1 MSELL
6 EFDVGSELEDINY
19 KCCFSRSV
27 VLNAR
32 YKHKTQS
39 KEPDESRSERE
50 TAKPAFVRPLKAGT
64 YDVRKTS
71 RSSLDDTRRL
81 SLGSINGSIRSSSS
95 SRSSDISVEN
105 IMLQSKVDTLQWQ
118 IKEIEKSREMYRA
131 VMKQVVA
138 FLEKSHHSLE
148 LLGNRIN
155 TKQSVP
161 RSRSDHHMSLDLS
174 KQEENSS
181 DTLTCADKSMT
192 YSEISWRRHKKPE
205 VSPEEIP
212 PEKLAQEAFRL
223 LRTAQSLLNTR
234 EPDLAHVKNEPENNI
249 DFLVSLAKEFP
260 LANENR
266 PQRTTSFSLCPKLI
280 LPDEVK
286 TSIPLNRKLSLQLNE
301 TRRNSLSKTYRN
313 VDSARGS
320 FAENDD
326 FVTSSINETSTATF
340 TVQKPKYKE
349 SEKSTSP
356 SAGSISS
363 VEDESGFSSMN
374 SFQDV
379 GLPIMNSTMLDE
391 VSTKNALLRSMLHN
405 SNGLSS
411 LEPTSLI
418 ETTLVPST
426 IEEKSDDRKANID
439 DIKLWQTPNSTA
451 SHKRWHSNPV
461 DETNSNSMK
470 VLWV

>member
-1 MSELL
+1 M
-6 EFDVGSELEDINY
+6 
-19 KCCFSRSV
+19 
-27 VLNAR
+27 
-32 YKHKTQS
+32 
-39 KEPDESRSERE
+39 
-50 TAKPAFVRPLKAGT
+50 
-64 YDVRKTS
+64 
-71 RSSLDDTRRL
+71 
-81 SLGSINGSIRSSSS
+81 
-95 SRSSDISVEN
+95 
-105 IMLQSKVDTLQWQ
+105 
-118 IKEIEKSREMYRA
+118 
-131 VMKQVVA
+131 
-138 FLEKSHHSLE
+138 
-148 LLGNRIN
+148 
-155 TKQSVP
+155 
-161 RSRSDHHMSLDLS
+161 
-174 KQEENSS
+174 
-181 DTLTCADKSMT
+181 
-192 YSEISWRRHKKPE
+192 
-205 VSPEEIP
+205 SPEEIP

-301 TRRNSLSKTYRN
+301 TRRNSLSKTYRI

-326 FVTSSINETSTATF
+326 FVTSTINETSTATF

-379 GLPIMNSTMLDE
+379 GLPLMNSTMLDE

-418 ETTLVPST
+418 DTTLVPSS

-439 DIKLWQTPNSTA
+439 DIKLWQTPNSTVA
-451 SHKRWHSNPV
+451 HKRWHSNPV